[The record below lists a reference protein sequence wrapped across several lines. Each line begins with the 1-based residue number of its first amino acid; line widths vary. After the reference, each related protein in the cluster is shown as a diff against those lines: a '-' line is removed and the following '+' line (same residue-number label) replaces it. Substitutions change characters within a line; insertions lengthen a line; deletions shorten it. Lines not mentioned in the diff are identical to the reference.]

1 MILCTSICIK
11 RFAQNFTPRLF
22 LQHQTLIPKL
32 KYLPQHKALRKH
44 IDHYWIIEDVPSL
57 FHSFQAIYAY
67 PGIRPE
73 LIMPLKGKL
82 TFHYLGKKQV
92 TQKSM
97 MFSHIEGNFL
107 FYPNQLQ
114 LFVIVQF
121 KPCSLAAVQPFV
133 KLSGPDLMKRCVC
146 DADVV
151 FGESINRLANHL
163 KKMPPK
169 QIAVEL
175 DDWFF
180 KKLDEG
186 REGFITEIFNELTG
200 DNSLQKVREATK
212 YSYST
217 LERYF
222 KKETGMTP
230 KKFQSL
236 RRYKQVVEEI
246 YDSQNKDW
254 IHYVEKYGYYDQS
267 HFIKEI
273 KRYTHFTPAQLLQL
287 PALRTYRPLKS

>member
-1 MILCTSICIK
+1 V
-11 RFAQNFTPRLF
+11 
-22 LQHQTLIPKL
+22 
-32 KYLPQHKALRKH
+32 KYIPQHKALQKH
-44 IDHYWIIEDVPSL
+44 IDHYWVIEDAPSL
-57 FHSFQAIYAY
+57 FNLPQAIYAY

-73 LIMPLKGKL
+73 LIMPLKGNL
-82 TFHYLGKKQV
+82 AFHYLGKKKV

-107 FYPNQLQ
+107 FSPTQLQ

-121 KPCSLAAVQPFV
+121 KPRSLAAVQPFV
-133 KLSGPDLMKRCVC
+133 RLSGPELMKCCVC

-151 FGESINRLANHL
+151 FGESINALAKHL
-163 KKMPPK
+163 KKLTSK

-175 DDWFF
+175 DEWFS

-200 DNSLQKVREATK
+200 NNSLQKMRAATN

-222 KKETGMTP
+222 KKETGMNP

-254 IHYVEKYGYYDQS
+254 MHYVEKYGYYDQS

-287 PALRTYRPLKS
+287 PALRTYRPLVSKH